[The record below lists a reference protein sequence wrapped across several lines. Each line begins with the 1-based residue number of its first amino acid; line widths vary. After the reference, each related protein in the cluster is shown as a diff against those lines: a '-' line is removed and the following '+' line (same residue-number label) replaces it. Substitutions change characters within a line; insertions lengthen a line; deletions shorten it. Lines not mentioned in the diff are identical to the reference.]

1 MLVTT
6 EVKLDHII
14 LHKVGNKSRNE
25 VIQFSKKPLDLNDT
39 VKDLLQRYFLS
50 PFKSEAYSNLFHE
63 SDINLNEVF
72 AFVSRILDS
81 PSGIMEQSENLAR
94 HLYEQSTHP
103 NVKSGE
109 FYVTYMRD
117 LVLDGEALEAVGLF
131 KSESRETYLKVYPN
145 GETFD
150 IDSED
155 GVNINK
161 LDKGCLILNK
171 DREHGFVVLT
181 VDNLNKR
188 EEAIYWKDD
197 FLKVKSRQDAYHHT
211 QNIMSL
217 CKNFVEKRLPEEFE
231 VSRGEQADLLN
242 KSVKFLKE
250 KEIFDLQEFQNEVIA
265 QPDLIQ
271 SFKSYKTEFESNRG
285 FEIIPE
291 FDIHENAF
299 KKNTRFMKS
308 VIKLDK
314 NFHIYVHGNSENMQK
329 GYDEERAQHF
339 YQLFYKAES

>member
-1 MLVTT
+1 MLITT
-6 EVKLDHII
+6 EVKLEQII
-14 LHKVGNKSRNE
+14 LHKVGNKSRDEALQLSKAPLE
-25 VIQFSKKPLDLNDT
+25 VDDFIKE
-39 VKDLLQRYFLS
+39 LLQKYFLS
-50 PFKSEAYSNLFHE
+50 PFKSESYYNLFHE

-72 AFVSRILDS
+72 SFVSKIFAHPAGIL
-81 PSGIMEQSENLAR
+81 EQSQNLAR

-103 NVKSGE
+103 NVKPGE
-109 FYVTYMRD
+109 FYVTLLRD
-117 LVLDGEALEAVGLF
+117 LVLDGEALDAVGLF
-131 KSESRETYLKVYPN
+131 KSESRETYLKIYPH
-145 GETFD
+145 GDTFD

-155 GVNINK
+155 GININK
-161 LDKGCLILNK
+161 LDKGCLIFNTDPENGYL
-171 DREHGFVVLT
+171 VAT

-188 EEAIYWKDD
+188 EEAVYWKDE
-197 FLKVKSRQDAYHHT
+197 FLKVRSRQDAYHHT
-211 QNIMSL
+211 QNLMSL
-217 CKNFVEKRLPEEFE
+217 CKTFVEKKLPEEFE

-250 KEIFDLQEFQNEVIA
+250 KETFDLQEFAQEVMA

-271 SFKSYKTEFESNRG
+271 SFRSYKTEFEADRG
-285 FEIIPE
+285 VEIRSE

-329 GYDEERAQHF
+329 GYDEERGQHF
-339 YQLFYKAES
+339 YQLYFKEES

>member
-1 MLVTT
+1 MLVTS
-6 EVKLDHII
+6 EVKTDSII
-14 LHKVGNKSRNE
+14 LHKVGNKSRDE
-25 VIQFSKKPLDLNDT
+25 DIRFSKGPLDLDDF
-39 VKDLLQRYFLS
+39 VKELLQKYFLS
-50 PFKSEAYSNLFHE
+50 PFKSESYYNLYHE

-72 AFVSRILDS
+72 SFVSKIFDQPSTIL
-81 PSGIMEQSENLAR
+81 EQSENLAR

-103 NVKSGE
+103 NVKAGE

-117 LVLDGEALEAVGLF
+117 LVLDGEVLEAVGLF
-131 KSESRETYLKVYPN
+131 KSESRETFLKVYPN
-145 GETFD
+145 GDNFSVD
-150 IDSED
+150 GED
-155 GVNINK
+155 GININK
-161 LDKGCLILNK
+161 LDKGCLIFNS
-171 DREHGFVVLT
+171 DQENGFIVMT

-188 EEAIYWKDD
+188 EEAVYWKDD
-197 FLKVKSRQDAYHHT
+197 FLKVQSRQDAYHHT

-250 KEIFDLQEFQNEVIA
+250 KETFDLQEFQNEVIA

-271 SFKSYKTEFESNRG
+271 SFESYKTEFEADRG
-285 FEIIPE
+285 FEIKPE

-329 GYDEERAQHF
+329 GYDEERGQHF
-339 YQLFYKAES
+339 YQLFFKEES

>member
-1 MLVTT
+1 MLVTS
-6 EVKLDHII
+6 EVKLEHII
-14 LHKVGNKSRNE
+14 LHKVGNKSRDE
-25 VIQFSKKPLDLNDT
+25 SIQFSKKPLDLDST

-50 PFKSEAYSNLFHE
+50 PFKSEAYYNLYHE
-63 SDINLNEVF
+63 SDINLNEVYNF
-72 AFVSRILDS
+72 VARIFDNPEAFL
-81 PSGIMEQSENLAR
+81 EQSENLAR

-103 NVKSGE
+103 NVKGGE
-109 FYVTYMRD
+109 FYVTYLHD

-131 KSESRETYLKVYPN
+131 KSENRETYLKIYPS
-145 GETFD
+145 GDTFD

-161 LDKGCLILNK
+161 LDKGCLIFNT

-188 EEAIYWKDD
+188 EEAVYWKDD
-197 FLKVKSRQDAYHHT
+197 FLKVQSRQDAYHHT
-211 QNIMSL
+211 QNVMSL
-217 CKNFVEKRLPEEFE
+217 CKAFVEKRLPEEFE

-250 KEIFDLQEFQNEVIA
+250 KEVFDLQEFQNEVIA

-271 SFKSYKTEFESNRG
+271 SFQSYKTEFETDRG
-285 FEIIPE
+285 FEIKPE

-299 KKNTRFMKS
+299 KKNTRFLKS

-314 NFHIYVHGNSENMQK
+314 NFHVYVHGNSENMQK
-329 GYDEERAQHF
+329 GYDEERGLHF
-339 YQLFYKAES
+339 YQLFFKQES